1 MYSFWYLGVCSIA
14 LGFMVHQKNQLTT
27 SYPMNTISTQSSSLP
42 QLDDSPMVR
51 FGFFFIGVYCIL
63 YCLSGQFITA
73 VMLNP
78 FWDLLV
84 PKFAA
89 IFGEEHL
96 ARTRRTGSGDL
107 LFNYYKIAF
116 FVFLAFLSAIAL
128 TARVKKETTFS
139 NIKIGAFMLV
149 KYFVIYQMIMYGMAK
164 VFYMQFQ
171 YPSTMRLEQKLG
183 DMSPMGLL
191 WTFMGYSK
199 GYTMFT
205 GWLELIAGV
214 FILFRRTMTLGLLM
228 AFGVMLNVMM
238 LNFCYDVPV
247 KLLSSHIVF
256 LSLVLLIPA
265 GKSIWQYFL
274 GTGDIARPSYPL
286 FDYKNAASIFIGA
299 KVLFLVL
306 YLGGSAI
313 RMMSYDSSKKFIFGQ
328 LNDVTQFRMYDS
340 KGAEVTDIT
349 SDRIWESVT
358 ESGSDYLSIKTKND
372 LVIYRK
378 MEVDSSM
385 TSITLSRP
393 GDNDYTF
400 QLENVADGVYDLRG
414 TYEGDSISMRWIQ
427 NHKEY
432 QLESRP
438 FRWVQEY
445 PFNR

>member
-1 MYSFWYLGVCSIA
+1 
-14 LGFMVHQKNQLTT
+14 
-27 SYPMNTISTQSSSLP
+27 
-42 QLDDSPMVR
+42 
-51 FGFFFIGVYCIL
+51 
-63 YCLSGQFITA
+63 
-73 VMLNP
+73 
-78 FWDLLV
+78 
-84 PKFAA
+84 
-89 IFGEEHL
+89 
-96 ARTRRTGSGDL
+96 
-107 LFNYYKIAF
+107 
-116 FVFLAFLSAIAL
+116 
-128 TARVKKETTFS
+128 
-139 NIKIGAFMLV
+139 
-149 KYFVIYQMIMYGMAK
+149 
-164 VFYMQFQ
+164 
-171 YPSTMRLEQKLG
+171 
-183 DMSPMGLL
+183 
-191 WTFMGYSK
+191 
-199 GYTMFT
+199 
-205 GWLELIAGV
+205 
-214 FILFRRTMTLGLLM
+214 MTLGLLM

-372 LVIYRK
+372 LVTYRK

-414 TYEGDSISMRWIQ
+414 AYEGDSISMRWIQ